1 MTPHALLSSS
11 SSLSSQSRPA
21 SPTGQVPS
29 PTMADSA
36 REERGPT
43 RLGGLPPLVGIA
55 GYLAHGLVFLL
66 LAIVT
71 LVCFGQLFWLFS
83 SVNVVLALYTIYKA
97 STGLHA
103 YWRRSR
109 RES

>member
-11 SSLSSQSRPA
+11 SSLSSQPGRA
-21 SPTGQVPS
+21 SPAGQVPW
-29 PTMADSA
+29 SA
-36 REERGPT
+36 REERT
-43 RLGGLPPLVGIA
+43 DGLPPLLGIA

-71 LVCFGQLFWLFS
+71 LACFGQLFWVFS
-83 SVNVVLALYTIYKA
+83 SVNVVLALYSIYKA
-97 STGLHA
+97 STRLHA
-103 YWRRSR
+103 YWRLSR

>member
-29 PTMADSA
+29 PTMANSA

-43 RLGGLPPLVGIA
+43 RLPPLVGIA
-55 GYLAHGLVFLL
+55 GYLAHGLVFLS

-71 LVCFGQLFWLFS
+71 LVCFGQRFWLFS

-97 STGLHA
+97 SAGLRA